1 MFSYLAFLERIFMV
15 FSSLIFIFRFLP
27 IFLIIYFIAPKKY
40 KNLIILIFSL
50 FFYTFGE
57 PKYFPLIIASILVDY
72 FISISI
78 ENNFNNKVKCKILLM
93 ISIIFNIGL
102 LFFFKYLNF
111 FINNINLMFSTSFNE
126 LKLSL
131 PLGISFY
138 TFQTLSY
145 TIDVFCGKVKAERNI
160 VDFGAF
166 VSLFPQ
172 LIAGP
177 IVKYTDISKELK
189 KRNHSLRN
197 FEVGIEIFI
206 IGLGKKVLLANN
218 IGMLWTEVYSKDI
231 HMISMPLAW
240 IGILAFALQI
250 YFDFSGYSSMA
261 KGLGKIIGF
270 DFPENFNFPYI
281 SRSISE
287 FWRRWHITLG
297 SWFKEYIYIPLGGNR
312 VGKIA
317 LFLNLLLVWF
327 LTGFWHGAEY
337 NFILWGLYFF
347 ILIYMEK
354 LFLIKFINKYKL
366 FSHIYTIFFLLIG
379 WVIFAIDNISL
390 LFLYLKRMFSFNFTF
405 DWLYYLNNYSIVFI
419 LCFIF
424 STPVVLTVYNKMGK
438 YVKSF
443 IIITIF
449 ILCISYLVDST
460 YNPFLYFRF

>member
-1 MFSYLAFLERIFMV
+1 MV